1 MSLREC
7 SELRSAGLICF
18 TLMICVLLFQY
29 SLPTTNAISVG
40 PVSYEIQAI
49 LSNVNSDTLLYTY
62 ANAAYLDSGANIT
75 RVSVITA
82 TPRVTTVN
90 ATAITTAISATTAAV
105 SVSVTGGEQD
115 FHLEAALVIVIAII
129 LGVIVFARKKRTTEQ
144 S

>member
-1 MSLREC
+1 
-7 SELRSAGLICF
+7 
-18 TLMICVLLFQY
+18 
-29 SLPTTNAISVG
+29 VG